1 MSESNSFKDLQKEQE
16 EKYKKNTSSIKKSID
31 GNMDTVSL
39 FSKIIDVYFS
49 KVINYVVNVSGGDQE
64 PSKEG

>member
-1 MSESNSFKDLQKEQE
+1 
-16 EKYKKNTSSIKKSID
+16 
-31 GNMDTVSL
+31 MDTVSL